1 MEGVESKCRN
11 RSVEESLAIFEE
23 MKKGSET
30 GVRNCL
36 RFKIGM
42 VDANK
47 AMRDPVAYRCNPTHH
62 WRTGDKYK
70 VRPSHNGGSCRLLR
84 SALTERM
91 NFPGASLMIVKA
103 NKARAIP

>member
-1 MEGVESKCRN
+1 
-11 RSVEESLAIFEE
+11 

-42 VDANK
+42 SDANK
-47 AMRDPVAYRCNPTHH
+47 AMRDPVAYRCNPTNH

-70 VRPSHNGGSCRLLR
+70 VLL
-84 SALTERM
+84 
-91 NFPGASLMIVKA
+91 
-103 NKARAIP
+103 